1 MQTITDWA
9 ALWKEIVT
17 ARNAVHE
24 RHSAECGGDIW
35 RERARD
41 FDERVKERW
50 KRIDNTRRLI
60 LLQVTADSTFLD
72 IGAGTGSWEVFLS
85 PYVQKITALEPSPSM
100 GAMLR
105 KNLDEEAI
113 QNVEIVQGLWPQ
125 TDLPAHDFVF
135 CSHAMYG
142 VADLVPFLQKM
153 QATARRA
160 CFVLIRATY
169 PGSMLSEAA
178 QVVWGQP
185 YDLPNFTIAYNVL
198 LQMGITPNV
207 QMEDED
213 RWLPTTSQ
221 SIEEA
226 LGEVK
231 RKLGLMREDT
241 RYDTAL
247 VGLLERRLIRRE
259 DGLEWPGKI
268 RSALIYWYASE

>member
-1 MQTITDWA
+1 MQTITEWA

-17 ARNAVHE
+17 ARNAVRE
-24 RHSAECGGDIW
+24 KQATEGGGDMW

-41 FDERVKERW
+41 FDVRVKERW
-50 KRIDNTRRLI
+50 KRVDSTRRLI
-60 LLQVTADSTFLD
+60 LSQVNPEATFLD

-85 PYVQKITALEPSPSM
+85 PYVHSITALEPSPSM
-100 GAMLR
+100 GAMLH
-105 KNLDEEAI
+105 KNLVEETI

-160 CFVLIRATY
+160 CFLLIRATY
-169 PGSMLSEAA
+169 PGSMMSEAA
-178 QVVWGQP
+178 QMVWGQP
-185 YDLPNFTIAYNVL
+185 YDLPGFTIAYNTL
-198 LQMGITPNV
+198 LQMGIYPNV

-221 SIEEA
+221 TMEEA
-226 LGEVK
+226 LAEVK
-231 RKLGLMREDT
+231 RKLGLMDEDP
-241 RYDTAL
+241 RFDLAL
-247 VGLLERRLIRRE
+247 VGMLERRLIRRE

-268 RSALIYWYASE
+268 RSALIYWSAV

>member
-17 ARNAVHE
+17 ARNVV
-24 RHSAECGGDIW
+24 RNKQTAECGGDMW
-35 RERARD
+35 RERARG

-50 KRIDNTRRLI
+50 KRVDSTRRLI
-60 LLQVTADSTFLD
+60 ISQVNPASTFLD
-72 IGAGTGSWEVFLS
+72 IGAGTGAWEVFLS
-85 PYVQKITALEPSPSM
+85 PHVRKITALEPSPSM

-105 KNLDEEAI
+105 KNLDEETI

-142 VADLVPFLQKM
+142 VTDLVPFFQKM
-153 QATARRA
+153 QATARSA

-169 PGSMLSEAA
+169 PGSMMSEAA
-178 QVVWGQP
+178 QMVWGQP

-198 LQMGITPNV
+198 LQMGVYPNV

-221 SIEEA
+221 TVEEA
-226 LGEVK
+226 LGEMK
-231 RKLGLMREDT
+231 RKLGLMGEDT
-241 RYDTAL
+241 RYDPAL

-259 DGLEWPGKI
+259 ECLEWPGKI
-268 RSALIYWYASE
+268 RSALIYWDAGL